1 VSDLVIFLLSRGFA
15 LKRVSIL
22 VLLLILIVGG
32 AWYAFVAFSADDD
45 TPDTPQ
51 AQIPLTL
58 EDETAMANLACGGH
72 ASVNEKKVLG
82 CKVCP
87 QGADFAGDGSGWT
100 NSGVLEGSFTAPNMD
115 EALMRTSGC
124 ESHANNMGG
133 DFLFRRDR
141 GKWSLVRYA
150 KGATANDTCL
160 KAMWGEGR
168 DAVICQTPDMH
179 QGVASNAV
187 QLMTFDEAAPRP
199 SAEKDIYRKVNFV
212 VTEDGSG
219 NCGFAMGNPSMLQF
233 DRVDRAYLIPT
244 NTSRQSVTVKV
255 TLARAKPGKNGM
267 ASCPSAQPESYSVTW
282 KNLGDHFEAA
292 EGYVA
297 LAARAADP
305 CCELMVAQRVE
316 PYRY

>member
-1 VSDLVIFLLSRGFA
+1 M
-15 LKRVSIL
+15 KRVSIL
-22 VLLLILIVGG
+22 VLLLVLIVGG
-32 AWYAFVAFSADDD
+32 VWYAFVAFSADDD

-51 AQIPLTL
+51 AQIPLTFD
-58 EDETAMANLACGGH
+58 DETAMANLACGGH
-72 ASVNEKKVLG
+72 ASVDGKKTLG
-82 CKVCP
+82 CNVCP
-87 QGADFAGDGSGWT
+87 PGSDFAGEGGGWT
-100 NSGVLEGSFTAPNMD
+100 GKDALSGSFTAPNRD
-115 EALMRTSGC
+115 EALMRASGC

-133 DFLFRRDR
+133 DFLFRRDG

-150 KGATANDTCL
+150 KGAPADGTCL
-160 KAMWGEGR
+160 KAMWGQGR
-168 DAVICQTPDMH
+168 DAVICQSADMH

-187 QLMTFDEAAPRP
+187 QLMTFDETAPPP
-199 SAEKDIYRKVNFV
+199 STEKDAYRKVNFV

-233 DRVDRAYLIPT
+233 DRVDRTYLIPT

-255 TLARAKPGKNGM
+255 TLARVQPGKSSVT
-267 ASCPSAQPESYSVTW
+267 SCPSAQPQSYSVTW